1 MTSEG
6 LTAAAP
12 QPAVPA
18 PAASASMGTSIQMA
32 ALGPQNVFLDL
43 NPEMTFWRYT
53 YKRHTPFARITAIE
67 LFRTGFG
74 FGMTPARL
82 DVPRSGDLLG
92 DLTLEVRLPALL
104 TSESPDPAATWTPA
118 IGYFLLR
125 RVRFLLNDTVVHDQ
139 ERLWYDI
146 SDKLFGTSAKAAG
159 LGAMIGRDA
168 LSVYEN
174 HTLFVPLKLLCCRD
188 AASRS
193 AQNWLPLMA
202 VPTAS
207 ITLEIETETFDKC
220 VSAKALVLGAAAP
233 ASLDAAVLCDCV
245 LLDTDEQRALMEK
258 PTALLFDQVRDC
270 EGVTYRVSDT
280 LQFTSLVSVDLR
292 EINHPVRFLA
302 AVAYDETYGTPFS
315 YKRDVIHRAFVEING
330 VERFAERPAAYFE
343 LVQRYDHTQKCA
355 QDGVMMYSFSLDASQ
370 YQPSGSYNFATAKSA
385 SFRVQMNPAVAADS
399 QRITVKVFARYVNI
413 LNVFRGEASIEFVD

>member
-1 MTSEG
+1 MNTA
-6 LTAAAP
+6 TPPAAATASP
-12 QPAVPA
+12 
-18 PAASASMGTSIQMA
+18 PAASASMGTSIQLA
-32 ALGPQNVFLDL
+32 AIGPQNVFLDL

-92 DLTLEVRLPALL
+92 DMTLELRLPALL
-104 TSESPDPAATWTPA
+104 NAGVPDPAATWTPA

-146 SDKLFGTSAKAAG
+146 ADKLFCTSAKAAG
-159 LGAMIGRDA
+159 LDAMIGREA
-168 LSVYEN
+168 LSVYED
-174 HTLFVPLKLLCCRD
+174 HLLFVPLKLLCCRD

-207 ITLEIETETFDKC
+207 ITLEIETEAFDKC
-220 VSAKALVLGAAAP
+220 VSAKALELGATAP
-233 ASLDAAVLCDCV
+233 ASLEAAVLCDCV
-245 LLDTDEQRALMEK
+245 LLDTDEQFALMEK
-258 PTALLFDQVRDC
+258 PISLMFDQVRDC
-270 EGVTYRVSDT
+270 EDVTYRVSDT
-280 LQFTSLVSVDLR
+280 LQYTSLVSVDLR
-292 EINHPVRFLA
+292 ELNHPVRFLA

-315 YKRDVIHRAFVEING
+315 YRRDVVHKAFLEING
-330 VERFAERPAAYFE
+330 VERFSERPAAYFE

-355 QDGVMMYSFSLDASQ
+355 RDDVMVYSFSLDASQ
-370 YQPSGSYNFATAKSA
+370 YQPSGSFNFATAKSA
-385 SFRVQMNPAVAADS
+385 SFRVQMKPAVAADS
-399 QRITVKVFARYVNI
+399 QRITIKVFARYVNI